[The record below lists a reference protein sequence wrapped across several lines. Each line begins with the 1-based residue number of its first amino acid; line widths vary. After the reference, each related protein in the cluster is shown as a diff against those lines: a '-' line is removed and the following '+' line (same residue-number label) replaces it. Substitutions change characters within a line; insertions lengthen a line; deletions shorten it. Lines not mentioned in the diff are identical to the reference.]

1 MRSTVK
7 KTTLQKGENKVGHK
21 IVTRTESEK
30 GKTALSLNYKIAT
43 QIESQMLQITSIT
56 WWQLT
61 LIHKPRA
68 NTVGR
73 SKYIPR

>member
-1 MRSTVK
+1 LFYEEYSEEDCITERGK
-7 KTTLQKGENKVGHK
+7 NKVGHK
-21 IVTRTESEK
+21 IITRIESEK
-30 GKTALSLNYKIAT
+30 GKPLNYKIAT